1 MSKSLLVSSET
12 SPSTCSAG
20 EEVEITYSYWDG
32 SGHRRHVKVC
42 ASQAPAQL
50 CDGSEPGNGT
60 NSLPVCSTPSS
71 FIINTSLD
79 AEGQHDLPVPTALS
93 GESAQGIL

>member
-1 MSKSLLVSSET
+1 MSESLLVSFKT

-32 SGHRRHVKVC
+32 SGHRRHVKVR
-42 ASQAPAQL
+42 ASQAP
-50 CDGSEPGNGT
+50 GSDPGNGT
-60 NSLPVCSTPSS
+60 TSLPACSAPSP
-71 FIINTSLD
+71 FIINTYTSLD
-79 AEGQHDLPVPTALS
+79 AEGQHNLPVPTALS